1 MMNMKFCFLALGL
14 TLSVVG
20 CAMGPAAVP
29 NMINNAYV
37 PEVGKT
43 GGEWLIGGDTYQLT
57 TTKENSN
64 GCREGELKTL
74 TGAADLHEKFTKLE
88 GTKKSYSVKICP
100 DDNGQWDVTI
110 L

>member
-1 MMNMKFCFLALGL
+1 MKKIFCFLVLGL
-14 TLSVVG
+14 MSSLVG
-20 CAMGPAAVP
+20 CAMGPATVP
-29 NMINNAYV
+29 DTINNVYV

-64 GCREGELKTL
+64 GCREGELRTL

-88 GTKKSYSVKICP
+88 GTKKSYSVIICP
-100 DDNGQWDVTI
+100 DTNGQWKVTN